1 MSHLLRSSYTT
12 HSVLAFCRDKSYTC
26 DSPQEASIIFAAMEV
41 EKEVRENTVSRDM
54 ELGGATINVTFR
66 AVDESNLTSSI
77 RAFDKSFE
85 FAREIYREL
94 G

>member
-1 MSHLLRSSYTT
+1 
-12 HSVLAFCRDKSYTC
+12 
-26 DSPQEASIIFAAMEV
+26 
-41 EKEVRENTVSRDM
+41 VRENTVSREMKLD
-54 ELGGATINVTFR
+54 GATINVTFR

-85 FAREIYREL
+85 FAREIHREL

>member
-1 MSHLLRSSYTT
+1 M
-12 HSVLAFCRDKSYTC
+12 LAFCRDKSYTC
-26 DSPQEASIIFAAMEV
+26 DSPQEASIIFEAMEV
-41 EKEVRENTVSRDM
+41 EKEVRENTVSREM
-54 ELGGATINVTFR
+54 KLGGATINVTFR

-85 FAREIYREL
+85 FAREIHREL